1 MDIAQQLE
9 QADADRCDGLTTDK
23 QYMERYAEILARP
36 VDYDDLITQ
45 AKERKLLR
53 GM

>member
-9 QADADRCDGLTTDK
+9 QADAEHYDGLTTDK
-23 QYMERYAEILARP
+23 QYMERYAEILARY

>member
-23 QYMERYAEILARP
+23 QYMERYAEILARY
-36 VDYDDLITQ
+36 VDPDDAYDQ
-45 AKERKLLR
+45 AMERALLR